1 MKITKEKRD
10 GDTHGFEFELEEGEK
25 FVEFIAINYDNMK
38 KVIEGHKTKI
48 MNFNISS
55 GKIVF
60 TSLGQSE
67 FCAKVMMKLPKGSW
81 GAYTENNEE
90 ADSIFIPFRKFKY
103 ETIRYHLFI
112 NIFHLSWLPKIP
124 EDIVETECIQI
135 QHTPLFI
142 MDEKD
147 WSKYKSVLYKDNND
161 TYADRIKALNNNS
174 PDKSIILPFEAHG
187 SLKLNESDCI
197 EASYFAYCG
206 YTLDGDPAY
215 LWLRK
220 RKQNIQEK

>member
-147 WSKYKSVLYKDNND
+147 WLKH
-161 TYADRIKALNNNS
+161 
-174 PDKSIILPFEAHG
+174 KSIIYKGGDDSYAKRIEDVNNTNLDTSVILPFDG
-187 SLKLNESDCI
+187 DNSLKLNESDGT

-206 YTLDGDPAY
+206 YTLNGDPAY

-220 RKQNIQEK
+220 RKEKIQE